1 MTNVLF
7 ICLGNICR
15 SPLMEGIAH
24 ARWQAQEARSPVL
37 FDSAGIGDWH
47 AGNPPDP
54 RAIAIARRH
63 GVDISTQR
71 ARALVNDDFHRFNL
85 ILCADR
91 GNLEVLQRR
100 KPNGSRA
107 QCALFL
113 DWTGA
118 RPDGEIPDPY
128 TGDESAFESV
138 YLLIDAAAGGLMQ
151 RLQRL

>member
-15 SPLMEGIAH
+15 SPMMEGIAH
-24 ARWQAQEARSPVL
+24 AHWQVQEARSPVQ

-71 ARALVNDDFHRFNL
+71 ARALVESGSYVT
-85 ILCADR
+85 ILPPCLFDHPSHFCA
-91 GNLEVLQRR
+91 
-100 KPNGSRA
+100 
-107 QCALFL
+107 
-113 DWTGA
+113 
-118 RPDGEIPDPY
+118 
-128 TGDESAFESV
+128 
-138 YLLIDAAAGGLMQ
+138 
-151 RLQRL
+151 